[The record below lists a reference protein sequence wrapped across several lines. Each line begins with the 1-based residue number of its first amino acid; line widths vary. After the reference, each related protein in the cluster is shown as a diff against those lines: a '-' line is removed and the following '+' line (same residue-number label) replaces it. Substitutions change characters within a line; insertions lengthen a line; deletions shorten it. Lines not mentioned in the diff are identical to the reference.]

1 LSAPKIF
8 FVTAVLAFSL
18 IGTVSI
24 IKKKK
29 SKALLADPIIS
40 EKNYTTESLSEAIKP
55 SIALVAES
63 EKKVAPSSKK
73 NDSEVKVEIVK
84 SAQSIVFKEFP
95 SIDRTYQLFNTG
107 VNKLPIV
114 ETVTYSTTVPWLKG
128 RPAWVSDYAAYYN
141 TSKHFIARSLNGR
154 ADYNNQNVTG
164 GNKFNVFKK
173 EKKFHFHLL
182 VDASQLKMGLYYY
195 DLETKE
201 RLLIKTY
208 SVGLGRIDRSKPSG
222 TLTPFGT
229 YLLGDKIAIYS
240 SGVMGLFHDQK
251 TEMIR
256 VFGTRWI
263 PFGQSLEG
271 ATEPAKGYGIHG
283 APWVVDPRSNE
294 LVENREC
301 IGKFESDGCIRL
313 LHEDVEE
320 LFSIIIT
327 KPTFVHI
334 VKDFQDAAL
343 PGVEVATP
351 TR

>member
-1 LSAPKIF
+1 MSAPKVF
-8 FVTAVLAFSL
+8 FVTAVLAFSV
-18 IGTVSI
+18 IGVVSVV
-24 IKKKK
+24 KKKK
-29 SKALLADPIIS
+29 SKEVVSDVVVS
-40 EKNYTTESLSEAIKP
+40 EKKSASESFFENITP
-55 SIALVAES
+55 VAVPLKES
-63 EKKVAPSSKK
+63 EKTSLHIPK
-73 NDSEVKVEIVK
+73 NIESEIKVEVIK
-84 SAQSIVFKEFP
+84 GPQPLVFKEFP

-107 VNKLPIV
+107 QNKLPIV
-114 ETVTYSTTVPWLKG
+114 ETVVYSSAVPWLKG

-141 TSKHFIARSLNGR
+141 TSKHFIARSLNGKP
-154 ADYNNQNVTG
+154 DYNNQTVASG
-164 GNKFNVFKK
+164 SKFNVFKK
-173 EKKFHFHLL
+173 DKKIHFHLL
-182 VDASQLKMGLYYY
+182 VDTNQLKMGLYYY

-208 SVGLGRIDRSKPSG
+208 SVGLGRVDKNKPSG
-222 TLTPFGT
+222 SLTPLGT

-240 SGVMGLFHDQK
+240 PGIMGLFHDQK

-271 ATEPAKGYGIHG
+271 ATESAKGYGIHG
-283 APWVVDPRSNE
+283 APWIVDSKTSE
-294 LVENREC
+294 LVENRESV
-301 IGKFESDGCIRL
+301 GKFESDGCIRL

-334 VKDFQDAAL
+334 VKDFQDANL